1 MFYFVYSI
9 YDKVSKQS
17 VLITMHHTPE
27 EAHREFDKILSNE
40 QLASRKS
47 DLDLVLIGEFNTS
60 SLAFRTLYSDEL
72 PYSCEVLN

>member
-17 VLITMHHTPE
+17 ILITMHHTPE

-40 QLASRKS
+40 QVSSRKS
-47 DLDLVLIGEFNTS
+47 DLELVCIGEFNPST
-60 SLAFRTLYSDEL
+60 LQFRAVYDDSL
-72 PYSCEVLN
+72 PYLCEVVN